1 METRQEL
8 TDKILKLT
16 VLIQEKYPELS
27 KYLSEVQETLPT
39 LEHPNVGTEDLSKY
53 YQTLREML
61 KDYLLEHPELD
72 QHILD

>member
-8 TDKILKLT
+8 TDKILKIT

-27 KYLSEVQETLPT
+27 KYLGEVQETLPS
-39 LEHPNVGTEDLSKY
+39 LEHPHVDADDLAKY
-53 YQTLREML
+53 YQTLDEML

-72 QHILD
+72 